1 MEYKFLKVAKTEK
14 ILTITINRPEA
25 LNALNKEVL
34 KELECALYDTYLNED
49 IRVVVLTGEGE
60 KAFVAGADIKEMQ
73 NMNTCQA
80 IDFAKKGHDILRLI
94 RKMPQP
100 VIAAVNGYALG
111 GGFEM
116 ALACDIIFA
125 SSNAKFG
132 FPEVTLG
139 IMPGFGGTQ
148 NLSRIV
154 GEKIAS
160 ELIFTGK
167 MITAQ
172 RGKELNIVSEVFEN
186 KEKLMENVYKTCEQ
200 IVSNSKLGIKFAK
213 EAILNGINMPIN
225 EAYNY
230 ESSLFGGL
238 FSTEDQKEGM
248 KAFVEKRKAQ
258 FKGA

>member
-1 MEYKFLKVAKTEK
+1 MEYKFLKLSESNKA
-14 ILTITINRPEA
+14 LTITINRPEA

-34 KELECALYDTYLNED
+34 KELECALYEIYLNDD
-49 IRVVVLTGEGE
+49 IRAVVVTGEGE
-60 KAFVAGADIKEMQ
+60 KSFVAGADIKEMQ
-73 NMNTCQA
+73 NMNTCEA
-80 IDFAKKGHDILRLI
+80 INFAKKGHDILKLI

-100 VIAAVNGYALG
+100 VIGAVNGYALG

-154 GEKIAS
+154 GEKIAA
-160 ELIFTGK
+160 ELIYTGK
-167 MITAQ
+167 MITAE
-172 RGKELNIVSEVFEN
+172 RAKELGIVSDVFEN
-186 KEKLMENVYKTCEQ
+186 KNILLENVYKTCDQ

-238 FSTEDQKEGM
+238 FSTDDQKEGM

-258 FKGA
+258 FKGV